1 MHGDDDRFDSV
12 HGIVSTRVDAVR
24 LELSDGTVQDVRL
37 IPGPAG
43 VDARYFVLFV
53 PHRAQGRLVAL
64 DAAGQE
70 IEQMC
75 LRDMMGVPPGDDP
88 CAT

>member
-1 MHGDDDRFDSV
+1 MHGDDDRFDSIY
-12 HGIVSTRVDAVR
+12 GIVSTRVHAVR
-24 LELSDGTVQDVRL
+24 LELSDGTVDDVTL

-53 PHRAQGRLVAL
+53 PHRAQGRLVAF

-70 IEQMC
+70 VEQMC
-75 LRDMMGVPPGDDP
+75 LRDMMGVPPGGDP

>member
-1 MHGDDDRFDSV
+1 
-12 HGIVSTRVDAVR
+12 VR
-24 LELSDGTVQDVRL
+24 LELADGPAQDVPL

-43 VDARYFVLFV
+43 VDARYFVLFI
-53 PHRAQGRLVAL
+53 PHEVDGRFVAL

-75 LRDMMGVPPGDDP
+75 LRDMMGVPPGADP
-88 CAT
+88 CEV